1 MIHCQG
7 TQHLQ
12 RTTPHAFQ
20 ADQTHRLVAG
30 YRSPSPG
37 DHVPLHAR
45 ASTNRR
51 PRACPS
57 PTEPSDR
64 GGACRPAGGGSAKAR
79 PGHPKRAT
87 PRSGAAS
94 FDRPCTSAQKRIPA
108 VPHAHLVIRT
118 CRMAMGAHRS
128 WAAAA
133 QDRSSPPPSALG
145 SSRPDPLDSRGMLRP
160 CGNGPRGL
168 PAPQP
173 TDGGVERTSASPNR
187 LIHF

>member
-7 TQHLQ
+7 TQQLQ

-45 ASTNRR
+45 ASTNRG

-64 GGACRPAGGGSAKAR
+64 NLARGPADGGSPKAR
-79 PGHPKRAT
+79 PGHPKRST
-87 PRSGAAS
+87 PRSGAAR
-94 FDRPCTSAQKRIPA
+94 FDRHGASAQKRIPA
-108 VPHAHLVIRT
+108 VPHAHLVVRA

-133 QDRSSPPPSALG
+133 QDRPSTSPPAL
-145 SSRPDPLDSRGMLRP
+145 SRFRSDPLDSRGMLRP
-160 CGNGPRGL
+160 CGNGPR
-168 PAPQP
+168 
-173 TDGGVERTSASPNR
+173 
-187 LIHF
+187 